1 MTQEEILALM
11 KSDSD
16 KGMEAVMKQYT
27 ALVYKIALS
36 KLSSVC
42 SQEDIEETVSDVF
55 VEFYRKYET
64 IDFSK
69 GSLTSFIML
78 LAQRR
83 SVDTFRKA
91 VKSKNAYTVLSEDIS
106 DADTIFTEDII
117 MKREERNLLFDC
129 ILELG
134 EPESTIIFRKFYFGE
149 TFAEIGKRLSLSA
162 NAVNKRYLRSIE
174 KLSRELASIMK
185 GEVYND

>member
-16 KGMEAVMKQYT
+16 KGMEAVTKQYT
-27 ALVYKIALS
+27 ALVYKIVLN
-36 KLSSVC
+36 KLSSLC
-42 SQEDIEETVSDVF
+42 SQEDIEEIVSDVF
-55 VEFYRKYET
+55 VELYRKYET

-69 GSLTSFIML
+69 GSLTAFIML

-83 SVDTFRKA
+83 SVDAFRKA
-91 VKSKNAYTVLSEDIS
+91 VKNKNAYTVLSEDIS
-106 DADTIFTEDII
+106 DTDTIFTEDII
-117 MKREERNLLFDC
+117 MKTEERNLLFDS

-134 EPESTIIFRKFYFGE
+134 EPESTIIFRKYYFGE
-149 TFAEIGKRLSLSA
+149 TFAEIGKRLSMSA

-174 KLSRELASIMK
+174 KLSLMMK
-185 GEVYND
+185 GAIFND

>member
-11 KSDSD
+11 KSDSN
-16 KGMEAVMKQYT
+16 KGMEAVTKQYT
-27 ALVYKIALS
+27 ALVYKIALK

-42 SQEDIEETVSDVF
+42 SREDIEEAVSDVF
-55 VEFYRKYET
+55 LDFYRCHEN
-64 IDFSK
+64 IDLSK

-91 VKSKNAYTVLSEDIS
+91 VKNKSAYAVLNEEIADDDTVFAENAIL
-106 DADTIFTEDII
+106 
-117 MKREERNLLFDC
+117 KKEERNFLLDS

-134 EPESTIIFRKFYFGE
+134 EPESTIIFRKYYFGE
-149 TFAEIGKRLSLSA
+149 TYTEIGQRLSMSA
-162 NAVNKRYLRSIE
+162 NAVNKRYLRAVE
-174 KLSRELASIMK
+174 KLSLMMK
-185 GEVYND
+185 GEFFDD

>member
-16 KGMEAVMKQYT
+16 KGMEAVTEQYT
-27 ALVYKIALS
+27 ALVYKIALN

-42 SQEDIEETVSDVF
+42 SREDIEETVSDVF
-55 VEFYRKYET
+55 LDFYRCHES
-64 IDFSK
+64 IDLSK
-69 GSLTSFIML
+69 GSLTSFIMI

-83 SVDTFRKA
+83 SVDAFRKA
-91 VKSKNAYTVLSEDIS
+91 VKAKNAYTVLNEDIS
-106 DADTIFTEDII
+106 DNETVFAENTIL
-117 MKREERNLLFDC
+117 KKEERNLLFDS

-134 EPESTIIFRKFYFGE
+134 EPESTIIFRKYYFGE
-149 TFAEIGKRLSLSA
+149 TYAEIGKRLSMSA

-174 KLSRELASIMK
+174 KLSLMMK
-185 GEVYND
+185 GETFND